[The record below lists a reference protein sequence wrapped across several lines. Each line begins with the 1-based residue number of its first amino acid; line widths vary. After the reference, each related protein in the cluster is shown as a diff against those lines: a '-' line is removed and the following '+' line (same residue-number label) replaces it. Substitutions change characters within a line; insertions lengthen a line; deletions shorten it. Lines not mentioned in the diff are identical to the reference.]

1 MGGSPNGTAPRTG
14 RRTFLKALGGAA
26 GLAALPIPAPRAAA
40 AEAPPGEPADRPVS
54 GDPDVIVIG
63 GGFAGVTAARELQ
76 HRGLRTLLLEARQR
90 LGGRTF
96 TARVGDAHFD
106 LGGTWIHWTQPH
118 VWAEAMRYGLP
129 LVETPG
135 AVPERV
141 SWWTG
146 AKVKQAGVGEALA
159 LASAAICGEGEAPDL
174 PLRALEALALIE
186 DLMIRFHEPAVRV
199 FPRPFDP
206 FHTDAWQAFDGMSV
220 KDRLDEMKLS
230 PTRRALLEGVLGS
243 ACCGSFAASGYV
255 EMLRWWALSGATFQ
269 RYGDSVGR
277 FTLRDGT
284 VSLLE
289 AILADG
295 APAVRLGTP
304 VARVEQG
311 GGEVRVISVQGERF
325 RARAVIVALPMNVL
339 ASVEFTPALDS
350 AKLSASQERHA
361 GAGVKLYAR
370 VRGEVPNF
378 VGFAPESEPL
388 SMLFTAETGT
398 EGGVLIGFG
407 TSPQQLDTH
416 NKPAVQAAVERFLP
430 GVEVVDSFAYD
441 WHLDPYSL
449 GTWCVLRPEQM
460 TKFLAK
466 LREPEGL
473 VHFAGGDI
481 ALGWR
486 GFIDGA
492 IESGSRVA
500 HEVAL
505 RLGGRAAR
513 RAGATAA
520 GVGATR
526 AQDDP
531 IATTASAS
539 PAEDATLRPCAV
551 CHPTDASGAHGVG
564 PNLHGVAGRELAS
577 APGYRYSEAL
587 RARGGRWSPAELDAF
602 LADPAKHVPGT
613 AMPFGGVKEPAAR
626 AALIEALR
634 TLR

>member
-1 MGGSPNGTAPRTG
+1 MGGSPEGTTMRTG
-14 RRTFLKALGGAA
+14 RRAFLKALGGAA
-26 GLAALPIPAPRAAA
+26 GLAALPIPPSRSG
-40 AEAPPGEPADRPVS
+40 AEVAG
-54 GDPDVIVIG
+54 GDDYDVIVIG
-63 GGFAGVTAARELQ
+63 GGFAGVTAARELRQ
-76 HRGLRTLLLEARQR
+76 RGLRTLLLEARQR

-141 SWWTG
+141 LWWTG
-146 AKVKQAGVGEALA
+146 SEVKQAGVGEALA
-159 LASAAICGEGEAPDL
+159 LASAAICSSGETPDL
-174 PLRALEALALIE
+174 PLRALEALALVE
-186 DLMIRFHEPAVRV
+186 DLMIRFHEPATRA

-206 FHTDAWQAFDGMSV
+206 FSSDAWQAFDGLSV
-220 KDRLDEMKLS
+220 KDRLDEMALS
-230 PTRRALLEGVLGS
+230 AERRALLEGVLGP
-243 ACCGSFAASGYV
+243 ACCGPFAECGYV
-255 EMLRWWALSGATFQ
+255 EMLRWWALPGASFQ
-269 RYGDSVGR
+269 RYGDSVAR

-295 APAVRLGTP
+295 APDVRLGTP

-311 GGEVRVISVQGERF
+311 GGEVRVTSVEGEVF
-325 RARAVIVALPMNVL
+325 RARAAIAALPMNVL
-339 ASVEFTPALDS
+339 ANLEFTPALDP
-350 AKLSASQERHA
+350 AKLAASQERHA

-370 VRGEVPNF
+370 VRGEVPDLAA
-378 VGFAPESEPL
+378 FAPESEQL
-388 SMLFTAETGT
+388 SMLFTAEAGK

-407 TSPQQLDTH
+407 TTPRQLDAH
-416 NKPAVQAAVERFLP
+416 SLPAVQAAVERFLP
-430 GVEVVDSFAYD
+430 GVEVVDSIAYD
-441 WHLDPYSL
+441 WHLDPWSL
-449 GTWCVLRPEQM
+449 GTWCILRPGQM
-460 TKFLAK
+460 TKYLAK

-500 HEVAL
+500 QQVAA
-505 RLGGRAAR
+505 RLAGRAPTIAGETSA
-513 RAGATAA
+513 RAGTVPAELDSTAATA
-520 GVGATR
+520 
-526 AQDDP
+526 
-531 IATTASAS
+531 TASA
-539 PAEDATLRPCAV
+539 PDEAALGPCAV

-564 PNLHGVAGRELAS
+564 PNLRGVAGREVAS

-587 RARGGRWSPAELDAF
+587 HARGGSWSTAELDAF

-613 AMPFGGVKEPAAR
+613 AMPFGGVKDPAAR
-626 AALIEALR
+626 AALIEALSK
-634 TLR
+634 LR